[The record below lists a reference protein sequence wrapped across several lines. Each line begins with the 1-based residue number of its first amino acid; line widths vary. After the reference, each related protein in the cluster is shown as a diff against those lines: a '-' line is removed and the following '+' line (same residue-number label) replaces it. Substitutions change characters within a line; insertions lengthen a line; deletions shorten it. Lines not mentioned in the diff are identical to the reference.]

1 MVKTR
6 SNTSTEVENNEET
19 ESPITLKQ
27 ILAEIRTMRREIDEI
42 NGKINTDNRKTT
54 PPDTPE
60 KSGPIKSPRTPLPEN
75 SRTLDSEDKSVDKTS
90 KITNTLSFFT
100 AVELTD
106 VRKDQSMHLQ
116 EARTQNN
123 QITVVRGE
131 AAFYKS
137 QLRTVLDLHDVITHL
152 TNFNDWRR
160 RLSSQQ
166 LLITTLHRNA
176 LIELDLGL
184 LAGSDNMGDHQLLRF
199 IKVYWHA
206 TPPSRTEFLK
216 MIEKIQLEE
225 MDLQTKN
232 NDNQAIIQNYR
243 IMNTYLADI
252 NRFALAFK
260 ELTGIEYQD
269 NIINKR
275 NVSAE
280 YPYSTIWQ
288 IAESKLSVIAPS
300 WLEMITYEMNFKE
313 FKTWKTV
320 YQKIQEKSEE
330 VMLIYRQHATI
341 FNGIKG
347 MLRPPR
353 SPQVPKQ
360 PDRNQT
366 YTSSQ
371 NIINKSSPSPTR
383 RLFPKLASIQD
394 SPTMKPTT
402 QNKAVEQEEGDNS
415 DDDYNRDQTP
425 TNIPVEDGSQIETEH
440 LNEEELAE
448 LYALGLSNDKTDD
461 RVCYRW
467 LTSQCDLGNKC
478 ALPHSTSAAERHIQ
492 KLKLAIDKKK
502 IPNLA
507 SIGNG
512 TEGMRTTA
520 WLDLE
525 DGEKPHEIQVLL
537 DPGSDV
543 YSFISSDLV
552 KNLFMDTSQK
562 EDAATI
568 RLGGTEHTKQTE
580 GAIWINITIEQVT
593 ATILMHIFDTKE
605 DVIIGLPHIRQH
617 FIQPTVN
624 LLVQNRQT
632 PLNFVTAL
640 DPIASMAA
648 LSHEDI
654 EAELVRL
661 MEQQEK

>member
-6 SNTSTEVENNEET
+6 SHNEEEADKAEKT
-19 ESPITLKQ
+19 ESNEILKQ
-27 ILAEIRTMRREIDEI
+27 ILSELTSMKSDIEELKAKSSPDKEKTKPLDTVEKTAQIKNPKTPFAESQEQQERH
-42 NGKINTDNRKTT
+42 TT
-54 PPDTPE
+54 RLTN
-60 KSGPIKSPRTPLPEN
+60 SPSTAN
-75 SRTLDSEDKSVDKTS
+75 
-90 KITNTLSFFT
+90 LSTFFT
-100 AVELTD
+100 AFSDETPKNRSIQNLESSTNNNGLT
-106 VRKDQSMHLQ
+106 
-116 EARTQNN
+116 
-123 QITVVRGE
+123 IIRGE
-131 AAFYKS
+131 TAHYKS
-137 QLRTVLDLHDVITHL
+137 QLRTVTDLYEVISHL

-166 LLITTLHRNA
+166 LLITTMHRNA
-176 LIELDLGL
+176 LTELDLGL
-184 LAGSDNMGDHQLLRF
+184 LAGSDNMQDSQILRF

-206 TPPSRTEFLK
+206 TPPTRTEFFK
-216 MIEKIQLEE
+216 MIEKIQLDDT
-225 MDLQTKN
+225 DLQMKN

-243 IMNTYLADI
+243 IMSTYLADI
-252 NRFALAFK
+252 NRFALSFK
-260 ELTGIEYQD
+260 ELTGMEYQD

-288 IAESKLSVIAPS
+288 IAESKLSVVAPS
-300 WLEMITYEMNFKE
+300 WLEIITYEMNFKE

-320 YQKIQEKSEE
+320 YKKIQEKSEE

-353 SPQVPKQ
+353 SPQVHKQ
-360 PDRNQT
+360 PDRNQS
-366 YTSSQ
+366 YSPSQ
-371 NIINKSSPSPTR
+371 SVINKTSPPPTR
-383 RLFPKLASIQD
+383 KLFPKLASIQD
-394 SPTMKPTT
+394 SPAIKPITHDY
-402 QNKAVEQEEGDNS
+402 AAEQEESSNS
-415 DDDYNRDQTP
+415 DDDYNRDRIS
-425 TNIPVEDGSQIETEH
+425 TNIQVEDNSQTETDDQ
-440 LNEEELAE
+440 NEEGLAE
-448 LYALGLSNDKTDD
+448 LYALGNDKTDE
-461 RVCYRW
+461 RVCYKW
-467 LTSQCDLGNKC
+467 LTGQCNLGKDC
-478 ALPHSTSAAERHIQ
+478 ILPHSTTAAEKHIQ
-492 KLKLAIDKKK
+492 KLKLALDKKR

-512 TEGMRTTA
+512 VEGMRTTA

-525 DGEKPHEIQVLL
+525 DGQKPHKIQVLL

-543 YSFISSDLV
+543 HSFISRELV
-552 KNLFMDTSQK
+552 KELFMDTSHK
-562 EDAATI
+562 EEAATI
-568 RLGGTEHTKQTE
+568 RLGGTEHTQQTE

>member
-42 NGKINTDNRKTT
+42 NGKINTDNWKTT
-54 PPDTPE
+54 PSDTAE
-60 KSGPIKSPRTPLPEN
+60 KNGQIKSPKTPLSEH
-75 SRTLDSEDKSVDKTS
+75 SRTLDSEDKSLDKTS
-90 KITNTLSFFT
+90 KIANTSSFFT
-100 AVELTD
+100 AIELTD
-106 VRKDQSMHLQ
+106 AKKDQSMHLQ

-137 QLRTVLDLHDVITHL
+137 QLRTILDLHDVITHL

-225 MDLQTKN
+225 MDLQMKN

-243 IMNTYLADI
+243 IMSTYLADI

-280 YPYSTIWQ
+280 YPHSTIWQ

-353 SPQVPKQ
+353 SPQAPKQ
-360 PDRNQT
+360 PDRNQSH
-366 YTSSQ
+366 TSSQ
-371 NIINKSSPSPTR
+371 NISNKTSPSPTR

-394 SPTMKPTT
+394 STVIKPNT
-402 QNKAVEQEEGDNS
+402 QNKAVEHDEDSNSDADYTRDEISTNIQVEDNS
-415 DDDYNRDQTP
+415 QTETDD
-425 TNIPVEDGSQIETEH
+425 
-440 LNEEELAE
+440 LKEEELGE
-448 LYALGLSNDKTDD
+448 LYALGNDKIDD
-461 RVCYRW
+461 RVCYKW
-467 LTSQCDLGNKC
+467 LTGQCNLGKDC
-478 ALPHSTSAAERHIQ
+478 ILPHSTTAAEKHIQ
-492 KLKLAIDKKK
+492 KLKIALDKKR

-525 DGEKPHEIQVLL
+525 DGEEPHKIQVLL

-552 KNLFMDTSQK
+552 KSLFMDISQK

-568 RLGGTEHTKQTE
+568 RLGGTEHTQQTM
-580 GAIWINITIEQVT
+580 GAIWVNIKIENVT

-624 LLVQNRQT
+624 LLMHKKVT

-654 EAELVRL
+654 EAELARL
-661 MEQQEK
+661 MVQQET

>member
-6 SNTSTEVENNEET
+6 SNTSTDVENNEET

-42 NGKINTDNRKTT
+42 NAKINTDNRKTT

-75 SRTLDSEDKSVDKTS
+75 SRTLDSEDKSLDKTS
-90 KITNTLSFFT
+90 KIDNTSSFFT
-100 AVELTD
+100 AIELTD
-106 VRKDQSMHLQ
+106 AKKDQSMHLQ

-137 QLRTVLDLHDVITHL
+137 QLRTVLDLYDVITHL

-184 LAGSDNMGDHQLLRF
+184 LAGSDNMGDNQLLRF
-199 IKVYWHA
+199 IKVYWHP
-206 TPPSRTEFLK
+206 TPPTRTEFLK
-216 MIEKIQLEE
+216 MLEKISFQDHSHEKQE
-225 MDLQTKN
+225 STSDSQKILQS
-232 NDNQAIIQNYR
+232 YR
-243 IMNTYLADI
+243 TTNAYFHDI
-252 NRFALAFK
+252 NRFILAFK
-260 ELTGIEYQD
+260 EITGVEYQD
-269 NIINKR
+269 NVINKR
-275 NVSAE
+275 NVTKDYAH
-280 YPYSTIWQ
+280 STVWQ
-288 IAESKLSVIAPS
+288 VVESQLLIVAPA
-300 WLEMITYEMNFKE
+300 WLEMITFEINFKE
-313 FKTWKTV
+313 FKTWKSL
-320 YQKIQEKSEE
+320 YQKIQEKAEDIIA
-330 VMLIYRQHATI
+330 IYRQHATI
-341 FNGIKG
+341 FNGIKN
-347 MLRPPR
+347 MLKPTKTAQTPR
-353 SPQVPKQ
+353 QFEKGSP
-360 PDRNQT
+360 NG
-366 YTSSQ
+366 Q
-371 NIINKSSPSPTR
+371 NTNSADKTPSSPTR
-383 RLFPKLASIQD
+383 KLFPRLAAIQD
-394 SPTMKPTT
+394 TLEPPSTIP
-402 QNKAVEQEEGDNS
+402 NKATRQDEASNS
-415 DDDYNRDQTP
+415 DDDYNRNLFS
-425 TNIPVEDGSQIETEH
+425 TNIETEDESQTD
-440 LNEEELAE
+440 LDITNEADLH
-448 LYALGLSNDKTDD
+448 ALSHNNDKPDD

-467 LTSQCDLGNKC
+467 LTNQCDLGNKC

-492 KLKLAIDKKK
+492 KLKLAVDKKK
-502 IPNLA
+502 MPNLA

-525 DGEKPHEIQVLL
+525 DGEKPHKIQVLL

-552 KNLFMDTSQK
+552 KNLFIDTSQK
-562 EDAATI
+562 KDAATI
-568 RLGGTEHTKQTE
+568 RLGGTEHTQQTM
-580 GAIWINITIEQVT
+580 GAIWVNIKIENVT
-593 ATILMHIFDTKE
+593 ANILMHIFDTKE

-624 LLVQNRQT
+624 LLMHKRET

-648 LSHEDI
+648 LSHEDL
-654 EAELVRL
+654 EVELVRL
-661 MEQQEK
+661 MEQQET